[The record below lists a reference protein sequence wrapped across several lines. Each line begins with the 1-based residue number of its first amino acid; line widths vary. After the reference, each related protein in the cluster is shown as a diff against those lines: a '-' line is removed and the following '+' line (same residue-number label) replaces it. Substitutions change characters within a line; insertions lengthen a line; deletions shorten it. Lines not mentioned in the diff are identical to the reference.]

1 MNHSYVPSHMEEQI
15 SKEYIKRDILK
26 PSDLTVSNIAERF
39 GIEIFHY
46 PYASFSIKRKNQHF
60 MFLDTGLPTMQFK
73 LLFSHELCHIIRH
86 AGEQDR
92 IPPSFK
98 ELQEWEAKNFI
109 KYATIPYHMVHYV
122 KEEDISYTAE
132 LFDVPLPLCKER
144 LINLAGRKNY
154 KKGSIFTHL
163 VPALSCY

>member
-26 PSDLTVSNIAERF
+26 PSDLTVSNIAEKF

-46 PYASFSIKRKNQHF
+46 PYASFSIKRKNYHF
-60 MFLDTGLPTMQFK
+60 IFLDTELPTMQFK
-73 LLFSHELCHIIRH
+73 LLFFHELCHIIRH

-98 ELQEWEAKNFI
+98 KLQEWEAKNFI
-109 KYATIPYHMVHYV
+109 KYAMLPYHMVHYI
-122 KEEDISYTAE
+122 KEDDVTHTAE
-132 LFDVPLPLCKER
+132 LFEVPIDVCKER
-144 LINLAGRKNY
+144 ISSLLGRKSY
-154 KKGSIFTHL
+154 KRSYIFTKL
-163 VPALSCY
+163 IPSLSSL